1 MNSKNIIVFFKHG
14 LWMIPIFIL
23 SALPQY
29 LSVFPQEKEKSNQ
42 KLSYKS
48 IRTIDGLE
56 IKDVKFILDHPL
68 SPQYEN
74 KPYDGP
80 KINPKSSYKKSIYE
94 KDSINS
100 RKVLLKK
107 RVELAISYREKGDI
121 DQFNSILLDVITQN
135 NFNEEAAW
143 AALLL
148 GDFELLLYNLQEAM
162 KYYIYVV
169 NVHYYS
175 GFGTGGMYKM
185 AEVLDKNANWKKAE
199 ELLVLILDSTQTDN
213 LIWKEAGAYL
223 KRRYLERVRWHYERG
238 EDEKVKEYFIKY
250 QNLNSVISKK
260 N

>member
-1 MNSKNIIVFFKHG
+1 MNSKNIIVFFKYG
-14 LWMIPIFIL
+14 LWIIPILIL
-23 SALPQY
+23 SVLSQEN
-29 LSVFPQEKEKSNQ
+29 LSVLSQKKGKTNQ
-42 KLSYKS
+42 KLSRKS
-48 IRTIDGLE
+48 IRKVDGLGIE
-56 IKDVKFILDHPL
+56 DVKFILDRPL

-94 KDSINS
+94 RDSINS
-100 RKVLLKK
+100 QKILLKK

-148 GDFELLLYNLQEAM
+148 GDFELLLHNLQEAM

-175 GFGTGGMYKM
+175 GFGIGGIYKM

-199 ELLVLILDSTQTDN
+199 ELLALILDSTQTDN
-213 LIWKEAGAYL
+213 LIWKEAEVYL
-223 KRRYLERVRWHYERG
+223 KRRYLERARWHYERG
-238 EDEKVKEYFIKY
+238 EDKKVKDYFIKY
-250 QNLNSVISKK
+250 QNLNK
-260 N
+260 